1 MQFGGRGVKSHRE
14 IAEMSDWLREGDLQF
29 D

>member
-1 MQFGGRGVKSHRE
+1 MQFGGPGVKSHKE
-14 IAEMSDWLREGDLQF
+14 LAEMSDWLREGDIQF

>member
-1 MQFGGRGVKSHRE
+1 MQFGGRGVKSHRD
-14 IAEMSDWLREGDLQF
+14 IVEMSDWLREGDIQF